1 MTMRVVDSQCHWF
14 SPTLL
19 EALVDVDV
27 YPRCRRDGDGYA
39 FEVAPG
45 RFMPWGP
52 RFTDLDT
59 QLEMFAAA
67 GVDTIV
73 SSSASFG
80 DVDRLEPQRAVEVA
94 HAVNAER
101 AAAEREHPGRFY
113 GLATIPWQD
122 TDAALAAVDDA
133 IVHLGLRGALIHSNI
148 NGAPLDSEWCRP
160 VYARLAELGAPLF
173 IHPTTTIA
181 EPLLRDYGLEYLVG
195 FLFDTSLAALRL
207 ILSGVMA
214 ENPGLNVVLP
224 HCGGTLPY
232 LAGRIDASHE
242 RPYSLGQRMDPLPS
256 AQLRGFY
263 TDTVSQDADTLAF
276 AEKFFADGHVMFASD
291 YPFFP
296 VEEQL
301 AFARENGADLG
312 GNALALLGIDSRE
325 AA

>member
-1 MTMRVVDSQCHWF
+1 MDSQCHWF

-19 EALVDVDV
+19 DALTDVDE
-27 YPRCRRDGDGYA
+27 YPRCRRDSDGYA

-45 RFMPWGP
+45 RFVPWGP
-52 RFTDLDT
+52 RFTDLEL

-73 SSSASFG
+73 SSSGSFG
-80 DVDRLEPQRAVEVA
+80 DVDRLEPGRAREVA

-101 AAAEREHPGRFY
+101 ASAEKQHPGRFY

-122 TDAALAAVDDA
+122 TDAALAALDDA
-133 IVHLGLRGALIHSNI
+133 VVHLGLRGALIHSNI
-148 NGAPLDSEWCRP
+148 NGAPVDSEWCRP
-160 VYARLAELGAPLF
+160 VYARMAELGVPLF
-173 IHPTTTIA
+173 IHPTTTLA
-181 EPLLRDYGLEYLVG
+181 EPQLRDYGLEYLVG

-207 ILSGVMA
+207 ILSGIVA
-214 ENPGLNVVLP
+214 ENPALKVVLP

-242 RPYSLGQRMDPLPS
+242 KPYSLGKRLDPLPS
-256 AQLRGFY
+256 TQLSGFY
-263 TDTVSQDADTLAF
+263 TDTVAQDGDTLAF
-276 AEKFFADGHVMFASD
+276 AERFFDDGHVMFASD

-301 AFARENGADLG
+301 AFAREHAPHAAVLG
-312 GNALALLGIDSRE
+312 GNAQALLGLS
-325 AA
+325 